1 MRLLPKSIHRC
12 RRYPTKFNSGRDI
25 PRRTAF
31 VASPSSSGAKRSR
44 FHRLARGNVC
54 LTKSRSAT
62 VNRDQSGYND
72 ANLTVPS
79 RRIVRTVPLHDRE
92 TPRLCRPHR
101 PERRGR
107 GSLSRTT
114 PPLLP
119 TAPIRGPF
127 DVWQIRS
134 IFGKARTKTAAC
146 SGPVRSAAVRT
157 NARTRALTRACSSSS
172 RRRMCRSLVRT
183 IHPRFPTIGSQSAS
197 LVPAG
202 NSD

>member
-1 MRLLPKSIHRC
+1 M
-12 RRYPTKFNSGRDI
+12 
-25 PRRTAF
+25 
-31 VASPSSSGAKRSR
+31 
-44 FHRLARGNVC
+44 
-54 LTKSRSAT
+54 
-62 VNRDQSGYND
+62 
-72 ANLTVPS
+72 
-79 RRIVRTVPLHDRE
+79 RTVPLHDRE

-119 TAPIRGPF
+119 IAPIRGPF

-202 NSD
+202 NSDRASRTSTPSFRRTADRWRPPRHSSMKKVGGSSRRCVELAADRLPDFFRGPVIVLREILW